1 MDLTSGV
8 VLDVGYGIVTCAAMW
23 KGEEFPKTVS
33 CDPDEATP
41 IKLADMVHRVVSKAS
56 KDAEMESTLIEHIV
70 VTGIIYHTHK
80 YAVYTGNGLQWSLIY
95 RASTFTG
102 LLQLGPPY
110 VYSTLLNFR

>member
-23 KGEEFPKTVS
+23 KGEECPKTVS

-70 VTGIIYHTHK
+70 VTGMCMC
-80 YAVYTGNGLQWSLIY
+80 YAVLKNDSD
-95 RASTFTG
+95 
-102 LLQLGPPY
+102 
-110 VYSTLLNFR
+110 